1 MKKKTHHQDP
11 SEQIIVICPHCSGEN
26 TIRFHQKSKKL
37 VCIECKKPIWDEQKT
52 SQSTRK
58 LEKENMEKEKPKTP
72 REQYLEIQQGIEQET
87 EMHSP
92 KSSEEKEL
100 EDETEELAEAIAEQ
114 ANADD
119 EEVEIDKQIGEGTKI
134 SVTKE
139 QLMQQQEAAAI
150 MKSLDAISRSRV
162 DKHLSNDQK
171 QTLMNL
177 LKQYKEGTI
186 ESPAIK
192 VLLEEKGK
200 MSVRYM
206 QLIEQT
212 KKIQMELLENMQKN
226 TTEITKLQGSLE
238 SIDRMILDQSS
249 KN

>member
-1 MKKKTHHQDP
+1 
-11 SEQIIVICPHCSGEN
+11 
-26 TIRFHQKSKKL
+26 
-37 VCIECKKPIWDEQKT
+37 
-52 SQSTRK
+52 
-58 LEKENMEKEKPKTP
+58 MEKEKPKTP